1 MPSPAPRDRLRLA
14 PVVVVLAALIVFAP
28 SLAGRFVWDDH
39 VLLEFNPSLGRAPL
53 LSVLGRGLWGFASE
67 AELGFKDRY
76 YRPVV
81 SFAYAA
87 QYKLAGA
94 QPIVYH
100 TTNVL
105 LHAVCVAL
113 AFAWLRR
120 RLGGTQAA
128 TMGATLGAALFALHP
143 TRVENVAWIS
153 GCTDLW
159 MTLFLLGALQVWD
172 VVKTRARAP
181 ATLALLALAFL
192 SKEAVVVVPAL
203 LALDL
208 WLLGRGERAAWRA
221 WAVVTVGFVALVV
234 WRSFVLPFGTTD
246 VHWSASDHLT
256 AVLSSLGHYARLIVW
271 PHPFT
276 FFVGRRVRD
285 VHGEHFAPWSVAVG
299 ALVLVSSLALAV
311 TARRRPSWRPS
322 LADLAW
328 LLVGLAPVLNLRP
341 LALPM
346 LVSGRFLY
354 LPWLGVAALVA
365 RAVAAAWESNGRR
378 RVLVPA
384 MVGALALVAGAA
396 STRDIEYVLDDVAL
410 FSHERELDP
419 ANLQA
424 TGELGRA
431 WMREGRRGRALAV
444 LLDGA
449 HDASERPFVDVAE
462 LTNVTLTAAL
472 AMVQGTP
479 DADQETLT
487 RLRAFYDELGLAAP
501 GRSVRVT
508 TRHGT
513 LVLRKWA
520 PDGEPVRALYLLH
533 LPAAEVHARTLD
545 SDGAVRALAPAL
557 REAPNLDVVI
567 QTQAMV
573 LAARSNWSD
582 LARVSERGL
591 RNGSASFW
599 TAFRAQLDAL
609 ARAPEG
615 SVERTRVQVEVLL
628 MVRLVEA
635 ARRVL
640 DAELARHPEALR
652 LVELRIRAELYDRQW
667 AAAQTWLERAER
679 AFPEGAPAWAVQRRY
694 LETHQG
700 APDPMAP

>member
-14 PVVVVLAALIVFAP
+14 PVVVVLASLIVFAP

-39 VLLEFNPSLGRAPL
+39 VLLEFNPSLARASL

-87 QYKLAGA
+87 QYKLAGP

-105 LHAVCVAL
+105 LHAACVAL
-113 AFAWLRR
+113 AFGWLRR
-120 RLGGTQAA
+120 RLGGTPSAA
-128 TMGATLGAALFALHP
+128 AGATLGAALFALHP

-159 MTLFLLGALQVWD
+159 MALFLLGALHVWD
-172 VVKTRARAP
+172 VVAGRARAP

-192 SKEAVVVVPAL
+192 SKEAAVVVPAL

-208 WLLGRGERAAWRA
+208 WLLGRSERAAWRA
-221 WAVVTVGFVALVV
+221 WAALTAGFVALVV
-234 WRSFVLPFGTTD
+234 WRSFVLPLGPTG
-246 VHWSASDHLT
+246 VRWSATEHLS
-256 AVLSSLGHYARLIVW
+256 AVLSSIGHYARLVVW

-276 FFVGRRVRD
+276 FFVGRRVSD
-285 VHGEHFAPWSVAVG
+285 AQGEHFAPWSVALG
-299 ALVLVSSLALAV
+299 ALVLASTLALA
-311 TARRRPSWRPS
+311 AAAKKRPSLRPA

-328 LLVGLAPVLNLRP
+328 LLVGLAPVVNLRP
-341 LALPM
+341 LGLPM

-354 LPWLGVAALVA
+354 LPLLGVAALVA
-365 RAVAAAWESNGRR
+365 RAVAAAWEDNGRR
-378 RVLVPA
+378 RVIA
-384 MVGALALVAGAA
+384 TAAVGALALVAGAA
-396 STRDIEYVLDDVAL
+396 STRDIEHVLDDVAL
-410 FSHERELDP
+410 FSHERSLDP

-449 HDASERPFVDVAE
+449 RSASQRPFVDVSE
-462 LTNVTLTAAL
+462 LTNVNLTAAL
-472 AMVQGTP
+472 AIVQGTP
-479 DADQETLT
+479 DADQETLA
-487 RLRAFYDELGLAAP
+487 RLRAFYDDLDAAAP
-501 GRSVRVT
+501 GQSVRVV
-508 TRHGT
+508 TRYGALT
-513 LVLRKWA
+513 LRKWA
-520 PDGEPVRALYLLH
+520 PAGEPVRALYLVH

-545 SDGAVRALAPAL
+545 PDGAARALAPAL
-557 REAPNLDVVI
+557 REASNVDVVL

-573 LAARSNWSD
+573 LAGQSRWND
-582 LARVSERGL
+582 LLRVSELGL

-599 TAFRAQLDAL
+599 TAFRAQLEAL
-609 ARAPEG
+609 ARVPEG
-615 SVERTRVQVEVLL
+615 SVERGRIQAEILL
-628 MVRLVEA
+628 MVRLVEG

-667 AAAQTWLERAER
+667 ASARTWLEGAER
-679 AFPEGAPAWAVQRRY
+679 TFPEGAPAWAVQRRY
-694 LETHQG
+694 LATHQG